1 MNKYIFISDS
11 HNKHKQLI
19 IPECDFLIHCGD
31 ISSMGYEH
39 EVISFLSWFNKQKA
53 RHKIFI
59 AGNHDWMFERNR
71 TLAKSLIP
79 EGIIYLE
86 DEAIEI
92 EGINFYG
99 TPVNLEFCNWAFNRT
114 EESLRRYFEGI
125 PDNVDVL
132 ITHNPPY
139 GILDEVNNNGMHL
152 GSPSL
157 TDIVLTRVNP
167 KIHAFG
173 HLHSSHGTKRIGNTL
188 FINASNLDEDYQCVY
203 EPIVIEI

>member
-1 MNKYIFISDS
+1 MKKYVFISDT

-19 IPECDFLIHCGD
+19 IPECDFLIHSGD
-31 ISSMGYEH
+31 FSSMGYEH
-39 EVISFLSWFNKQKA
+39 EVIGFLSWFNKQKA
-53 RHKIFI
+53 KYKIFV
-59 AGNHDWMFERNR
+59 AGNHDWIFERNR

-99 TPVNLEFCNWAFNRT
+99 TPVNIEFCNWAFNRT
-114 EESLRRYFEGI
+114 EESLKRYFDQI
-125 PDNVDVL
+125 PDNTDIL

-139 GILDEVNNNGMHL
+139 EILDEVNNNGIHL

-157 TDIVLTRVNP
+157 IDNIRRVNP
-167 KIHAFG
+167 LIAVYGHIHSG
-173 HLHSSHGTKRIGNTL
+173 HGTKKIGETL
-188 FINASNLDEDYQCVY
+188 FINASNLDEKYQVAY

>member
-1 MNKYIFISDS
+1 MKKYIFISDT

-31 ISSMGYEH
+31 FTSMGYEH
-39 EVISFLSWFNKQKA
+39 EIIGFLSWFNKQKA

-92 EGINFYG
+92 GGINFYG

-114 EESLRRYFEGI
+114 EESLARYFEAI
-125 PDNVDVL
+125 PDNTDVL

-139 GILDEVNNNGMHL
+139 GILDEVNNDGINL

-157 TDIVLTRVNP
+157 IDNINRANP
-167 KIHAFG
+167 LIATFG
-173 HLHSSHGTKRIGNTL
+173 HIHSSHGTKKIGETL
-188 FINASNLDEDYQCVY
+188 FINASNLDEDYQVAY